1 MGDGAAQSSQ
11 FFGHPAWTVR
21 QHQQQHHQPPPPPP
35 LLTPQLHQH
44 HHQQQQQQQQQQ
56 QEQQQL
62 AIKCCVCEL
71 AASGNNFG
79 VATCES
85 CKTFFRRNAKR
96 DPSQIKCLHQNN
108 CNILREYR
116 RSCTACRLRKCF
128 SVGMKKD
135 LILSDEKLKTR
146 ARPTFKKPRFR
157 WCRVPADVNVDQL
170 LSGMSVAASMGL
182 PGNAMRH
189 GVPRFNGGGQGDLA
203 AEQLMPSLRMLQ
215 HAAMPHQLHESNA
228 AAAAAAAAVAAAN
241 AAASRQLP
249 PPPLPPPPPPPPPPH
264 LPPPAPPRPVEFP
277 ASNEAAAAGN
287 FEDSSTSDIDE
298 SRGGSL
304 TEIESLAHNFEL
316 SLVYQQ
322 LLLCVKSY
330 QLPYEAR
337 TPCMSSKLF
346 NSEEGFSTL
355 ESSVRKMIRL
365 IPQLPGFESMEKNLL
380 GRIVKFKV
388 FGGIQLTSVLS
399 YDYSRDAWVLLLENQ
414 QAGGAAAS
422 GSGSGSGSDGSANGG
437 LEEVVLETKAATM
450 ITFMGLMTRRC
461 IDGRP
466 LYTAADV
473 ERIYETLRNYYCE
486 VRTLFGEQ
494 RQVAALILLGLYL
507 LEDDVGLELDEAERA
522 LVKATQWYYMQ
533 YLDGLANMQEAVP
546 AAANYKAKRALLLL
560 LPIRWLDVRYSDG
573 SKVMQITAA
582 PPIMQELAA
591 TGLA

>member
-1 MGDGAAQSSQ
+1 
-11 FFGHPAWTVR
+11 
-21 QHQQQHHQPPPPPP
+21 
-35 LLTPQLHQH
+35 
-44 HHQQQQQQQQQQ
+44 
-56 QEQQQL
+56 
-62 AIKCCVCEL
+62 
-71 AASGNNFG
+71 
-79 VATCES
+79 
-85 CKTFFRRNAKR
+85 
-96 DPSQIKCLHQNN
+96 
-108 CNILREYR
+108 
-116 RSCTACRLRKCF
+116 
-128 SVGMKKD
+128 
-135 LILSDEKLKTR
+135 
-146 ARPTFKKPRFR
+146 
-157 WCRVPADVNVDQL
+157 
-170 LSGMSVAASMGL
+170 
-182 PGNAMRH
+182 
-189 GVPRFNGGGQGDLA
+189 
-203 AEQLMPSLRMLQ
+203 
-215 HAAMPHQLHESNA
+215 
-228 AAAAAAAAVAAAN
+228 AAAAAAVAAAAAN

-264 LPPPAPPRPVEFP
+264 LPPPAPPRPVER
-277 ASNEAAAAGN
+277 SGN

-473 ERIYETLRNYYCE
+473 ERIYETLRNYYC
-486 VRTLFGEQ
+486 
-494 RQVAALILLGLYL
+494 
-507 LEDDVGLELDEAERA
+507 
-522 LVKATQWYYMQ
+522 
-533 YLDGLANMQEAVP
+533 
-546 AAANYKAKRALLLL
+546 
-560 LPIRWLDVRYSDG
+560 
-573 SKVMQITAA
+573 
-582 PPIMQELAA
+582 
-591 TGLA
+591 